1 MGRFISLIRGTWW
14 LWLGYFIAG
23 VLLTVFVS
31 RVFVAIFPICIATFF
46 YFAYVRYDEDGNFIG
61 S

>member
-1 MGRFISLIRGTWW
+1 M
-14 LWLGYFIAG
+14 GYFLAG

-31 RVFVAIFPICIATFF
+31 RVFLAIFPICIATFF

>member
-1 MGRFISLIRGTWW
+1 MGRFVSLIRNTWW
-14 LWLGYFIAG
+14 LWLAFLIAG
-23 VLLTVFVS
+23 VSLTLFVS
-31 RVFVAIFPICIATFF
+31 LIFLAVFPICACIFF